1 MKKLLTLLLL
11 LTLTISCTIDNAI
24 KESLPENTVIPF
36 YYNSKYHKDTFPFNS
51 YEEAISY
58 LEDKTPYTGDN
69 YTFISNTVT
78 DYLSNPYI
86 LTSKRSC
93 NVTSRKRS
101 FTHELFMVSCD
112 DGTDWMVLTHNGEI
126 GEIYQ
131 L

>member
-11 LTLTISCTIDNAI
+11 LKLTISCNTDSILGDNPPKKI
-24 KESLPENTVIPF
+24 ETQTFN
-36 YYNSKYHKDTFPFNS
+36 KDEGVFPFNS

-69 YTFISNTVT
+69 YTFISNTVI
-78 DYLSNPYI
+78 DYLSNPYT

-93 NVTSRKRS
+93 HVTSRKRS

-126 GEIYQ
+126 GEIYK